1 MFNKLTG
8 LKLEILFLSGLP
20 LSNGTTVA
28 IFEFSGNTLFF
39 ILELMAVVSI
49 GVKKLDAILM
59 SLGGMVSIPTAFFV
73 SISFRS
79 FFTLSTVVGLKEK
92 KYLFFVS
99 LKYYLIFYLFDAWVV
114 LVQVYNILNFICD
127 IYIACG
133 GDSFRLNATTYFNN
147 VYIMAV
153 K

>member
-8 LKLEILFLSGLP
+8 LKLEISFLLGFP
-20 LSNGTTVA
+20 LSNGASIATFA
-28 IFEFSGNTLFF
+28 FSGNTQFSK
-39 ILELMAVVSI
+39 LEFMAVVST
-49 GVKKLDAILM
+49 GAKNLDAILM
-59 SLGGMVSIPTAFFV
+59 SLGGTLSIPTAFLL

-79 FFTLSTVVGLKEK
+79 FFTLSPVVGLKEK
-92 KYLFFVS
+92 KILA
-99 LKYYLIFYLFDAWVV
+99 FYLLFDMFDAVVV
-114 LVQVYNILNFICD
+114 LVQVYNMLNFIGA

-133 GDSFRLNATTYFNN
+133 GDGFRLNATTYFNN